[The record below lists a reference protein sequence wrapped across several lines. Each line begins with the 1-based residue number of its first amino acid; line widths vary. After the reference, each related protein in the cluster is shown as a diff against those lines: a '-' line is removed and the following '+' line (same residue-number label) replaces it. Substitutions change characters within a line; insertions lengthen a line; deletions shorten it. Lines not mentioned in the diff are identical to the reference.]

1 MSANLRDVA
10 KKAGVSVG
18 TVSNVLNRPDVVSP
32 KTLERVQKT
41 IEELGFV
48 PNGFARQLRSG
59 YSRTIGL
66 VVTDV
71 ANPFFTEVARGVE
84 DAASKRDYAVFLCNS
99 DESLEKE
106 NKYLSVLI
114 QQQVRGVLITP
125 ADSKS
130 HQYEVLRERGIS
142 VALLDTETKNSS
154 QCSVSVDDVRG
165 GEIAVEH
172 LSLLGHKDIAWVSG
186 PETIPQIAD
195 RTAGVMKAAKIANV
209 SVTTIRATL
218 MNSAQGEVA
227 AKKILELKKM
237 PSAIFCANDL
247 LAFGVMRGLLDAG
260 VKIPEQVSLL
270 GYDDI
275 AFGNSAAVPLS
286 SISQPAYQLGVTAAE
301 LLISEC
307 EDNED
312 HAHQQIKFQPQL
324 VMRASTATKKQ
335 LVSAQQIDVFWLQFI
350 ECMNPNQFHISNHL
364 NAHNFQCAFNTSLS
378 AGHKTV

>member
-10 KKAGVSVG
+10 RQAGVSVG

-41 IEELGFV
+41 IAELGFV

-66 VVTDV
+66 VVPDV

-125 ADSKS
+125 SDSKS
-130 HQYEVLRERGIS
+130 HQYENLRERGIS
-142 VALLDTETKNSS
+142 VALLDTETKNAS

-165 GEIAVEH
+165 GEIAIEH
-172 LSLLGHKDIAWVSG
+172 LASLGHKEIAWVTG
-186 PETIPQIAD
+186 PETIPQVAD
-195 RTAGVMKAAKIANV
+195 RTAGVMRAAKIAKV
-209 SVTTIRATL
+209 EISTIRVPL
-218 MNSAQGEVA
+218 MNSAQGIDAV
-227 AKKILELKKM
+227 KKILALKKL
-237 PSAIFCANDL
+237 PSAIFCGNDL
-247 LAFGVMRGLLDAG
+247 LAFGVMRGLLDVG
-260 VKIPEQVSLL
+260 KKIPEDVSLL

-275 AFGNSAAVPLS
+275 AFVNSSAVPLS

-307 EDNED
+307 EESEE

-324 VMRASTATKKQ
+324 VVRASTATKK
-335 LVSAQQIDVFWLQFI
+335 
-350 ECMNPNQFHISNHL
+350 
-364 NAHNFQCAFNTSLS
+364 
-378 AGHKTV
+378 